1 MSESNDDGGAQGTW
15 YGDVSAET
23 IGDIE
28 TNKWSGVEDVVKGYN
43 DLKAQGSDFK
53 VPDGSNSDEMND
65 FYDKLGR
72 PETPDDYDFDIGA
85 HDQEGSYNAFRESA
99 HKHGLTDAQAEG
111 MYKDGDA
118 LAKEYQSEMEASVKE
133 QNEKTLGELKQEW
146 GKDYDNRMEDARKAF
161 KDMGL
166 EEDVAEEVGK
176 LLGVGN
182 TVKLFD
188 ALANGSK
195 EHKFLDDGGTTGST
209 KEAIKDEIYEITHRP
224 EYMDDT
230 KNKLLVKRVTKLYE
244 QLVPDK

>member
-1 MSESNDDGGAQGTW
+1 MSESNDDVQGAW

-53 VPDGSNSDEMND
+53 VPDGSNADEMND

-85 HDQEGSYNAFRESA
+85 YDKEDSYSAFRESA
-99 HKHGLTDAQAEG
+99 YKHGLTPAQAEG
-111 MYKDGDA
+111 LYKDGDT
-118 LAKEYQSEMEASVKE
+118 LVKKHQSEMEASIKE

-195 EHKFLDDGGTTGST
+195 EHQFLDDGGATGTT
-209 KEAIKDEIYEITHRP
+209 KQAIKDEIYEITHRA
-224 EYMDDT
+224 EYMDDS
-230 KNKLLVKRVTKLYE
+230 KNKLLLARVTKLYE
-244 QLVPDK
+244 QLVPG